1 MRIWTTF
8 ILINIIYLTHVS
20 TAPVNNSGK
29 GSGLT
34 SKFGNIADAII
45 NPKWTLNKPD
55 SKKKDKNKDTDSNK
69 QNDDENN
76 PNPSNDD
83 TNDPSITDGDN
94 DDSLND
100 KKPNHN
106 KKRKKNKK
114 KKIIISL
121 MENLTEIREDTDGT
135 KWLQ

>member
-45 NPKWTLNKPD
+45 NPKWTLNV
-55 SKKKDKNKDTDSNK
+55 KN
-69 QNDDENN
+69 Q
-76 PNPSNDD
+76 
-83 TNDPSITDGDN
+83 IQ
-94 DDSLND
+94 
-100 KKPNHN
+100 
-106 KKRKKNKK
+106 KKRTRIRIQILTNKMMMK
-114 KKIIISL
+114 TIQIHQMMIQ
-121 MENLTEIREDTDGT
+121 TI
-135 KWLQ
+135 QV